1 MQWCIDRGCRIE
13 HSVARSANR
22 EIILRQAVV
31 FAAIAFGFA
40 TGFMSAAAQTLTTT
54 PSEWME
60 KLDREHRYL
69 ISPSGHVH
77 AKGQIRAIDTGS
89 GAAPSVTI
97 LTEDM
102 QSADGSIRMRAMEM
116 PFHVTNRR
124 MLKDLRPGD
133 FVQFEVARL
142 RNAVMITDIRK
153 SR

>member
-1 MQWCIDRGCRIE
+1 MPAE
-13 HSVARSANR
+13 
-22 EIILRQAVV
+22 
-31 FAAIAFGFA
+31 
-40 TGFMSAAAQTLTTT
+40 AQTLTTT

-69 ISPSGHVH
+69 VSPSGHVH
-77 AKGQIRAIDTGS
+77 AKGQIRAIDPGS

-133 FVQFEVARL
+133 FVQFEVAKL
-142 RNAVMITDIRK
+142 RNAVMITGIRK

>member
-1 MQWCIDRGCRIE
+1 M
-13 HSVARSANR
+13 
-22 EIILRQAVV
+22 RQAVV
-31 FAAIAFGFA
+31 FVAIALGSA
-40 TGFMSAAAQTLTTT
+40 AGIVPAAAQTLTST

-60 KLDREHRYL
+60 KLNREHRYL
-69 ISPSGHVH
+69 VSPSGHVH
-77 AKGQIRAIDTGS
+77 AKGQIKAIDSGL

-102 QSADGSIRMRAMEM
+102 QSADGSIRMQAMEM

-142 RNAVMITDIRK
+142 RNAVMITNIRK

>member
-1 MQWCIDRGCRIE
+1 
-13 HSVARSANR
+13 
-22 EIILRQAVV
+22 
-31 FAAIAFGFA
+31 
-40 TGFMSAAAQTLTTT
+40 MSAAAQTLTTT

-69 ISPSGHVH
+69 ISPLGHVH

-133 FVQFEVARL
+133 FVQFEVAKL

>member
-1 MQWCIDRGCRIE
+1 M
-13 HSVARSANR
+13 
-22 EIILRQAVV
+22 LRQAVTI
-31 FAAIAFGFA
+31 AAMAFGFA
-40 TGFMSAAAQTLTTT
+40 IGFAPAAAQILAPT
-54 PSEWME
+54 PSEWMD
-60 KLDREHRYL
+60 KLDREHRNL
-69 ISPSGHVH
+69 VSPSGHVH
-77 AKGQIRAIDTGS
+77 AKGQIRAIDMGS

-102 QSADGSIRMRAMEM
+102 ESADGSIKMQAMEM

-142 RNAVMITDIRK
+142 KNAVMITDIRRSPQ